1 MRNPILPIRLISML
15 AALLLHGCTLP
26 QQLLFALIP
35 DGTIP
40 TFLANFK
47 TLPMPVQEQLAELEA
62 RQDWPAIVILA
73 DGSLAKDPLSA
84 EWWLVRGYALGQQTR
99 WGDAADAFARS
110 VAIDPQ
116 ALEGWHLLAHAQRND
131 GAAARALDTLRRSLD
146 VARDAP
152 LTYYLIGEIQRE
164 QRQFAAARAAYR
176 EALRL
181 APGSVEA
188 RRGLG
193 LLEQAEAGVR

>member
-1 MRNPILPIRLISML
+1 MRNAILPIRLISVL
-15 AALLLHGCTLP
+15 AALLLYGCTLP

-62 RQDWPAIVILA
+62 RRDWPAIVTMA
-73 DGSLAKDPLSA
+73 DGSLAKDPFSA
-84 EWWLVRGYALGQQTR
+84 EWWLVRGYALGQQMR
-99 WGDAADAFARS
+99 WGEAADAFARS

-131 GAAARALDTLRRSLD
+131 GAMARALDTLRRSLD
-146 VARDAP
+146 VARDSP

-164 QRQFAAARAAYR
+164 QSQFAAARAAYR

-181 APGSVEA
+181 APGSIEA
-188 RRGLG
+188 RQGLA
-193 LLEQAEAGVR
+193 LLEQAEARNR

>member
-1 MRNPILPIRLISML
+1 MRNPILPIRLVSML
-15 AALLLHGCTLP
+15 AALLLYGCTLP

-62 RQDWPAIVILA
+62 RQDWPAIVTLA

-99 WGDAADAFARS
+99 WSDAADAFARS

-152 LTYYLIGEIQRE
+152 FTYYLIGEIQRE
-164 QRQFAAARAAYR
+164 QRQLAAARAAYR

-188 RRGLG
+188 RRGLE
-193 LLEQAEAGVR
+193 LLEQAEAGGR